1 MTMKSKIRIHL
12 ALGFAL
18 VAFLLA
24 CQGATSRYR
33 GRVVPEDQRLSIEA
47 GGPHQ
52 VLLVKRGAAIE
63 YAYERQAETLE
74 LQGTVSFSR
83 AKGPNDY
90 LLDHFYLRMYPLDN
104 EGQILDSHLVVNR
117 TRVLNADQF
126 AFKRQFV
133 LPDETV
139 GLAWSV
145 WSRWSRPG
153 SQGYA
158 AYTVWDSPLK

>member
-1 MTMKSKIRIHL
+1 MTMNSKKHIHL
-12 ALGFAL
+12 ILGFAL

-24 CQGATSRYR
+24 CQSSPSRHR
-33 GRVVPEDQRLSIEA
+33 GRVVPESERLAIEA

-52 VLLVKRGAAIE
+52 VVLTKRGATIE
-63 YAYERQAETLE
+63 YAYVRNVDTFE

-83 AKGPNDY
+83 AKGPRDY

-104 EGQILDSHLVVNR
+104 EGRILDSYNVVSR
-117 TRVLNADQF
+117 ASVLNADQF

-133 LPDETV
+133 LPGETV

-153 SQGYA
+153 SKGKQ
-158 AYTVWDSPLK
+158 